1 MYGDEGVGEKATIL
15 EGNLVLE
22 IKIYMSITNISTFK
36 NTSLKG
42 GIGPLRLADIMLAV
56 GGTGRAV
63 QHREDQ

>member
-1 MYGDEGVGEKATIL
+1 MLIIKYSLTINYQRLLKDWKYSWGMYGDEGVGEKATIL

-42 GIGPLRLADIMLAV
+42 
-56 GGTGRAV
+56 
-63 QHREDQ
+63 E